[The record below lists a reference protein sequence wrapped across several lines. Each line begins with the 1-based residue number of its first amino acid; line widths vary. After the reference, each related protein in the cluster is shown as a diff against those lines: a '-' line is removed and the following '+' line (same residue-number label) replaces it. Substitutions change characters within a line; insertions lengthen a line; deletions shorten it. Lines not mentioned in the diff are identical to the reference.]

1 MGRAY
6 SDDLRCRIL
15 QAYAEGGVS
24 LRALAERYQVSFE
37 YVRKIRKQQLRT
49 GQMKRIPQPR
59 YGVHRRVDE
68 HLASRIRE
76 QVERQ
81 PDLTLEQLQD
91 WVRRQARVSLS
102 RSLTWLTLKRLGLG
116 LKKSR
121 STRPS
126 ATPPGIAG
134 GEKSFLKESAR
145 SPRKS

>member
-1 MGRAY
+1 M
-6 SDDLRCRIL
+6 
-15 QAYAEGGVS
+15 
-24 LRALAERYQVSFE
+24 RALAGRYQVSFE

-59 YGVHRRVDE
+59 YGVPRRVDE

-102 RSLTWLTLKRLGLG
+102 RSLTWLR
-116 LKKSR
+116 
-121 STRPS
+121 
-126 ATPPGIAG
+126 
-134 GEKSFLKESAR
+134 
-145 SPRKS
+145 

>member
-15 QAYAEGGVS
+15 QAYARGGVS
-24 LRALAERYQVSFE
+24 LRALAERYEVSFE

-49 GQMKRIPQPR
+49 GLMRRIPQPR
-59 YGVHRRVDE
+59 YGVRRRVDE
-68 HLASRIRE
+68 NLAGRIRE
-76 QVERQ
+76 QVGRQ

-91 WVRRQARVSLS
+91 WVWRQTRVFLS

-121 STRPS
+121 SMLLS
-126 ATPPGIAG
+126 ATAPRTADG
-134 GEKSFLKESAR
+134 GKSSLQKSAR
-145 SPRKS
+145 LRRRS